1 MKTKIKNLIKSV
13 LQLNRIR
20 KLKKHGDNVW
30 VGKDAFIKGN
40 VEVGSN
46 VNIGR
51 GARLVSSMATIK
63 IHDYVVFGPD
73 VTVYTG
79 DHATDVIGKHI
90 IEVTDA
96 DKKASGKVYDKDV
109 VIEAGCWIGTRAIIL
124 KGVTIG
130 KGSVIGA
137 GAVVT
142 KDVPPYSVYVGV
154 PQCRTFKRFSEE
166 EILQHET
173 ALKERSLPIS

>member
-1 MKTKIKNLIKSV
+1 MRNIKSFIKKI
-13 LQLNRIR
+13 LQFNRIR
-20 KLKKHGDNVW
+20 KLKAC
-30 VGKDAFIKGN
+30 GKDVFIGKDSKIIGN

-46 VNIGR
+46 VNIGS
-51 GARLVSSMATIK
+51 GANLVSTMATIK
-63 IHDYVVFGPD
+63 IHDYVVFGPN

-90 IEVTDA
+90 IEITDD
-96 DKKASGKVYDKDV
+96 DKRATGKIYDRDV
-109 VIEAGCWIGTRAIIL
+109 VIEAGCWVGTGAIIL

-130 KGSVIGA
+130 RGSVIGA

-154 PQCRTFKRFSEE
+154 PQRKTFERFTPE
-166 EILQHET
+166 EIARHEKM
-173 ALKERSLPIS
+173 LEERGITIK